1 MVSFRSRRGLVVS
14 AAVAILFAVAAAT
27 AAARSE
33 TPGVC
38 KLISARQLATFHV
51 SGSCTQKTTRPL
63 TRQGVHAGTL
73 SVGRWG
79 NLHQGY
85 VVATLMVINPQ
96 YVSIAKQKFFN
107 GGTSAGV
114 GDWSRWKGFANG
126 KSSAEIVFAVGNKMV
141 DLEVAPGSKHRLKSK
156 QQVIAVAKSIAGQL

>member
-1 MVSFRSRRGLVVS
+1 MVSFRSRRGFVVS
-14 AAVAILFAVAAAT
+14 AAVAVVLSFAAPAAN
-27 AAARSE
+27 ARSA
-33 TPGVC
+33 TPNVC
-38 KLISARQLATFHV
+38 KLLSASQLATFHV
-51 SGSCTQKTTRPL
+51 SGSCTQKKTTPL
-63 TRQGVHAGTL
+63 TRQGTHVGTF
-73 SVGRWG
+73 SMGRWG
-79 NLHQGY
+79 NLHQSY
-85 VVATLMVINPQ
+85 VMAVLMVINPA

-156 QQVIAVAKSIAGQL
+156 QQVIGLAKAIAGQL